1 MSELLVSIIIPV
13 YNTEDFVGRAIESA
27 MNQSHSSIEIILVDD
42 GSSDRSGIICDEYS
56 AKDNRIK
63 VFHQPNRG
71 VSAARNKGLDEASG
85 DYIQFMDS
93 DDEIAPQMTAM
104 LLHSIHSTN
113 SDVAICGYADVGTV
127 NIQYSIEAKV
137 YEGKDFLHMS
147 YIQHDL
153 ARMVSSSCF
162 MLFKMEIIDRCHL
175 RFDESWAL
183 GEDGLFTQ
191 SYLMQA
197 AAVSTVDQIF
207 YYHHIY
213 DLNQRINTVSYFV
226 SDIYELRLEYFER
239 LYERIWDRLNAT
251 DRQEL
256 LQVFF
261 NQFIAGLVRF
271 GVCLD
276 RYSKQEARRRL
287 DALTHNELV
296 NQASKL
302 YKRRRKQDSRLIP
315 FLIRWR
321 CARLLAFVIRSRG
334 NRFVTTNE
342 VNKAFI
348 RSVHRGKQ

>member
-13 YNTEDFVGRAIESA
+13 YNTEKFVGRAIESA

-42 GSSDRSGIICDEYS
+42 GSSDRSGVICDEYA

-63 VFHQPNRG
+63 VFHQPNHG
-71 VSAARNKGLDEASG
+71 VSAARNKGLEEASG

-93 DDEIAPQMTAM
+93 DDEIASQMTAA

-127 NIQYSIEAKV
+127 NERYSIEAKV
-137 YEGKDFLHMS
+137 YEGKDFLRMS

-153 ARMVSSSCF
+153 ARIVSSSCF
-162 MLFKMEIIDRCHL
+162 MLFKMEIIDRYGL

-191 SYLMQA
+191 SYLMKT
-197 AAVSTVDQIF
+197 AAVNTVDQIY

-213 DLNQRINTVSYFV
+213 DLSQRMNTVSFFV
-226 SDIYELRLEYFER
+226 PDIYELRLEYFER
-239 LYERIWDRLNAT
+239 LYESIWNRLNTT

-256 LQVFF
+256 FQVFF
-261 NQFIAGLVRF
+261 NQLIAGLVRF

-287 DALTHNELV
+287 VALTHHQLV

-302 YKRRRKQDSRLIP
+302 YQRRRKQDSRLIP

-321 CARLLAFVIRSRG
+321 CARLLTLVIRRRG
-334 NRFVTTNE
+334 KRFSKTSGVD
-342 VNKAFI
+342 KALI
-348 RSVHRGKQ
+348 RSVRWGQ